1 VSQAIRKERA
11 ICLDDPP
18 TPPKTGALSIEV
30 YISRPPVSHRLTE
43 TLLASR
49 DRCLLARDRA
59 HDVDM
64 QTYWRQCAAHFE
76 TLLGGKPWELS
87 PLPAT

>member
-1 VSQAIRKERA
+1 MSQAIRKDRA
-11 ICLDDPP
+11 ISLRDPP

-30 YISRPPVSHRLTE
+30 LISRPRVSHRLTE
-43 TLLASR
+43 TLIASR
-49 DRCLLARDRA
+49 ERCLLARDRA
-59 HDVDM
+59 HDADM
-64 QTYWRQCAAHFE
+64 RTYWRQCAAHFE